1 MALKEGV
8 ARFLDWSVHV
18 IWEEECVHRTWF
30 SDEGPSGE
38 IPPLLSRYL
47 RGQPADLSSLSVPG
61 TLGDSLNARIYR
73 AVRQVPYGSTATYG
87 AIAHHVGTGP
97 RVVGQVMK
105 QNRTPLLIPCHRIV
119 AARGP
124 GGYTPAI
131 SIKLALLVM
140 EQHLPCREV

>member
-1 MALKEGV
+1 MKGRR
-8 ARFLDWSVHV
+8 ARSHPF
-18 IWEEECVHRTWF
+18 
-30 SDEGPSGE
+30 
-38 IPPLLSRYL
+38 
-47 RGQPADLSSLSVPG
+47 SLSVPG

-73 AVRQVPYGSTATYG
+73 AVRQVPYGLTATYG

-124 GGYTPAI
+124 GGYTPVI

-140 EQHLPCREV
+140 EQHRPCREV